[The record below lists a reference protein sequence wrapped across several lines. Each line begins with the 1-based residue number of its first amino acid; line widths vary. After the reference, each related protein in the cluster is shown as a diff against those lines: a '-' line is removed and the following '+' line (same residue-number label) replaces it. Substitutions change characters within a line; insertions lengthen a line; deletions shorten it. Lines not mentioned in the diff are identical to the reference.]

1 MRGMRKVATE
11 AAGKTTRTTVLLA
24 CVIALAGCA
33 TVGPDYKAPEEA
45 TAAQWQT
52 ALPHDSQR
60 ISLENWWAQWHD
72 PALAWLIDAAL
83 ADNPNLDK
91 ALASIASAR
100 ASLASVNAGFAPS
113 LDGGANVTRTRQ
125 QQSGTTSTL
134 TTRSAGFDASW
145 ELDLFGKVRRNAEA
159 AQASLQA
166 RVDDW
171 HDARVS
177 LAAEVADTYVQY
189 RACLLLVDA
198 YTQELASME
207 KTAQA
212 TEVSVKAGFTSR
224 ADGSLARA
232 SLAST
237 ESSLQAQRVQRDL
250 LVKALVALTG
260 LEEAPLLGLLREGA
274 SGLPQPAEFRIASVP
289 ADVLRQ
295 RPDLASLE
303 RGLASAS
310 ANIGAAQADLY
321 PSLSLSGSIGISASS
336 LASGATTWSF
346 GPALSIPLFDG
357 GRRRAVV
364 ASAQADYQS
373 ALASW
378 RQGVR
383 DAVKEVEQALVN
395 LNGVAYRSERAAL
408 AAREYRTYFDA
419 TEARWRAGSVSL
431 LTLEEA
437 RRSALSSQIDHI
449 TLQRDQVQY
458 WIALYKAVGGGW
470 TLGDE
475 TMPDQEHAAP
485 GEVR

>member
-1 MRGMRKVATE
+1 MKE
-11 AAGKTTRTTVLLA
+11 TTAKITLLA
-24 CVIALAGCA
+24 CVLALAGCA
-33 TVGPDYKAPEEA
+33 AVGPDYKAPEAA

-52 ALPHDSQR
+52 ALPHSGQET
-60 ISLENWWAQWHD
+60 SLENWWAQWND
-72 PALAWLIDAAL
+72 PNLTRLIEAAL
-83 ADNPNLDK
+83 ADNPSLDK

-100 ASLASVNAGFAPS
+100 ASLASANAGFAPS
-113 LDGGANVTRTRQ
+113 LDGSASVTRARQQ

-134 TTRSAGFDASW
+134 TSRSAGFDASW
-145 ELDLFGKVRRNAEA
+145 ELDLFGKVRRSAEA

-212 TEVSVKAGFTSR
+212 TDVSVKAGFTSR

-237 ESSLQAQRVQRDL
+237 QSSLQAQRVQRDL
-250 LVKALVALTG
+250 LVKSLVALTG
-260 LEEAPLLGLLREGA
+260 LDEAQLLAQLAQWDGGGKA
-274 SGLPQPAEFRIASVP
+274 LPQPAVFRVASLP

-295 RPDLASLE
+295 RPDVASLE
-303 RGLASAS
+303 RALAAASA
-310 ANIGAAQADLY
+310 AIGAAQADLY
-321 PSLSLSGSIGISASS
+321 PSLSLSGAVSISASS
-336 LASGATTWSF
+336 LASGITSWSF
-346 GPALSIPLFDG
+346 GPALSLPLFDG
-357 GRRRAVV
+357 GKRRAAV
-364 ASAQADYQS
+364 ASAEADYQS
-373 ALASW
+373 TLAAW

-383 DAVKEVEQALVN
+383 GAVKEVEQALVN
-395 LNGVAYRSERAAL
+395 LDGVAYRSERAAL
-408 AAREYRTYFDA
+408 AAREYRAFLEA
-419 TEARWRAGSVSL
+419 TEVRWHAGSVSL

-437 RRSALSSQIDHI
+437 RRSALSSQIESL

-470 TLGDE
+470 TANATE
-475 TMPDQEHAAP
+475 PTT
-485 GEVR
+485 

>member
-1 MRGMRKVATE
+1 MRKTAATI
-11 AAGKTTRTTVLLA
+11 TLLA
-24 CVIALAGCA
+24 CVLAGCA
-33 TVGPDYKAPEEA
+33 AVGPDYKAPEA
-45 TAAQWQT
+45 VTSTQWQT
-52 ALPHDSQR
+52 ALPHGGQET
-60 ISLENWWAQWHD
+60 SLEHWWAQWND
-72 PALAWLIDAAL
+72 PALARLIEAAL
-83 ADNPNLDK
+83 ADNPSLDK

-100 ASLASVNAGFAPS
+100 ANLSSVNAGFVPS
-113 LDGGANVTRTRQ
+113 LDGSASVTRARQ
-125 QQSGTTSTL
+125 QQGTALSTL
-134 TTRSAGFDASW
+134 TSRSAGFDASW

-198 YTQELASME
+198 YEQELASME

-212 TEVSVKAGFTSR
+212 TDVSVKAGFTSR

-237 ESSLQAQRVQRDL
+237 QSSLQAQRVQRDL
-250 LVKALVALTG
+250 LVKSLVALTG
-260 LEEAPLLGLLREGA
+260 LDEAQLLAQLGEGGKA
-274 SGLPQPAEFRIASVP
+274 LPQPTAFRVASLP

-295 RPDLASLE
+295 RPDVASLE
-303 RGLASAS
+303 RALAAASAS
-310 ANIGAAQADLY
+310 IGAAQADLY

-336 LASGATTWSF
+336 LASRATTWSF

-357 GRRRAVV
+357 GRRRAAV
-364 ASAQADYQS
+364 ASAEADYQS
-373 ALASW
+373 ALAAW

-383 DAVKEVEQALVN
+383 GAVKEVEQALVN
-395 LNGVAYRSERAAL
+395 LDGVAYRSERAAL
-408 AAREYRTYFDA
+408 AAREYRAYLEA
-419 TEARWRAGSVSL
+419 TEVRWRAGSVSL

-437 RRSALSSQIDHI
+437 RRSALSSQIESL

-470 TLGDE
+470 TANATE
-475 TMPDQEHAAP
+475 PTT
-485 GEVR
+485 